1 MEYIYILKE
10 REFIKTNEDIY
21 KIGKTRQD
29 NLGRFNN
36 YPNGSSLYLQ
46 YFCNNSDFIELR
58 IIDSFKENFIQRLD
72 IGREYFEGNID
83 EMMNNIYHIRNQYS
97 KLSKDEIDSIEIN
110 RINNMKNEALKKKML
125 RDEIRLKNL
134 IIVEN
139 LKKKIEEYKKKEEE
153 IINNHHV
160 VKRVKNTKK
169 ISEEICDFFLKWF
182 KENYRFTKEK
192 RKYVSFNTLYHE
204 FIVTKY
210 YINLN
215 NNQKKIYR
223 KEYFFNFCK
232 ENENFSNY
240 FRERYNN
247 IRSIFTN
254 YEKKNTENSQIINNK
269 IKLKLPS
276 NNIVENIKNIEMS
289 EIINSYKLEEVL
301 SEDELSEKALLE
313 DELSEDELSEETL
326 LEDELS
332 EDELSE
338 DELSEDELSEET
350 LLEDE
355 LSEDELSEDELSEDE
370 LSENELSENEL
381 LEETLLEETLLE
393 ETLLEE
399 DILQKKL
406 LEEKK
411 SEEDYM
417 QNILN
422 ETQKFDIL
430 NNRLDC
436 KKKYDFT
443 NKTFLN
449 ENNIYCN
456 QLVIYN
462 NTSEISSIN
471 KSNLNDNSTLIHK
484 NNYNGYTHSI
494 EDNKKR
500 FIEIM
505 KKNTFELGHIYFCK
519 CIEIIAGY
527 RFVYKKYG
535 DYYKLYCYNG
545 TNWECDDILLKIF
558 LSFELYRFLTAILKE
573 VYWNHR
579 DFNSLKS
586 KIEKLK
592 TLSYKKEI
600 VETYKE
606 FGTNNSIEF
615 DDNWNLFGFTNVVY
629 DLEKGEFREYK
640 YDDYVSI
647 TCGYEW
653 REPTEEEIENV
664 ENLIKSIMPIKE
676 ERELLLQILC
686 TGLDGKCLEKFVIF
700 NAGGGNGKG
709 VINDLMLIALG
720 NYGMLGNNGILF
732 EYSKTGSNPEK
743 ANIHKKRYVVFREPP
758 EKNKFENSVIKELT
772 GGGTFSARNHHEKT
786 AEKELNLT
794 MVVECNK
801 RPLFAEEPKESET
814 RRIVDILFRS
824 TFTADE
830 SAIDEEKFIFIA
842 NPDYK
847 SKIFQEKHKF
857 ALLKILF
864 DTYKTY
870 LKNKCILQVP

>member
-1 MEYIYILKE
+1 MADYEIFSVKDYE
-10 REFIKTNEDIY
+10 NANSNFIKKNSILYNSINDLCEELQ
-21 KIGKTRQD
+21 KD
-29 NLGRFNN
+29 NYYHFRVHKNKDYIVFGDLDNFQQG
-36 YPNGSSLYLQ
+36 
-46 YFCNNSDFIELR
+46 
-58 IIDSFKENFIQRLD
+58 IDKFKEIFIDFLKNK
-72 IGREYFEGNID
+72 YNID
-83 EMMNNIYHIRNQYS
+83 VENDDIKYT
-97 KLSKDEIDSIEIN
+97 
-110 RINNMKNEALKKKML
+110 INN
-125 RDEIRLKNL
+125 
-134 IIVEN
+134 
-139 LKKKIEEYKKKEEE
+139 
-153 IINNHHV
+153 
-160 VKRVKNTKK
+160 
-169 ISEEICDFFLKWF
+169 
-182 KENYRFTKEK
+182 
-192 RKYVSFNTLYHE
+192 
-204 FIVTKY
+204 
-210 YINLN
+210 
-215 NNQKKIYR
+215 KKIYSFHYSVPKLYGNLEKIKEIHNNLLKINKDIFIFQGEKKVEKCVDTTIYSEHWYRCPNQSKGNIPDISKNNKHIIISGEMKDFIIYYIPEDSQNINDYEFIEEIAQIEKKYENKVILNQNTNHNNQLTVYNTPELSSILNQSNLYKKMFDECYR
-223 KEYFFNFCK
+223 KERFEIY
-232 ENENFSNY
+232 EY
-240 FRERYNN
+240 W
-247 IRSIFTN
+247 ISIGMA
-254 YEKKNTENSQIINNK
+254 
-269 IKLKLPS
+269 
-276 NNIVENIKNIEMS
+276 IKN
-289 EIINSYKLEEVL
+289 
-301 SEDELSEKALLE
+301 
-313 DELSEDELSEETL
+313 
-326 LEDELS
+326 
-332 EDELSE
+332 
-338 DELSEDELSEET
+338 
-350 LLEDE
+350 
-355 LSEDELSEDELSEDE
+355 
-370 LSENELSENEL
+370 
-381 LEETLLEETLLE
+381 
-393 ETLLEE
+393 
-399 DILQKKL
+399 
-406 LEEKK
+406 
-411 SEEDYM
+411 
-417 QNILN
+417 
-422 ETQKFDIL
+422 
-430 NNRLDC
+430 
-436 KKKYDFT
+436 
-443 NKTFLN
+443 TFLN
-449 ENNIYCN
+449 EEEAFDLFNYYSAKGSNYEGYEKTKYKYATFIKK
-456 QLVIYN
+456 N
-462 NTSEISSIN
+462 NT
-471 KSNLNDNSTLIHK
+471 
-484 NNYNGYTHSI
+484 NGYTVATIHFYAI
-494 EDNKKR
+494 EDNKPK

-505 KKNTFELGHIYFCK
+505 NKNTFELGQTDFCK
-519 CIEIIAGY
+519 YLKIIAGY
-527 RFVYKKYG
+527 KFVYKKYG

-545 TNWECDDILLKIF
+545 TNWECDDVLF
-558 LSFELYRFLTAILKE
+558 RQCLSSELYEFLRTILKE

-606 FGTNNSIEF
+606 YGTNNKIEF

-629 DLEKGEFREYK
+629 DLERGEFREYK

-830 SAIDEEKFIFIA
+830 SAIDEEKFIFMA

-870 LKNKCILQVP
+870 LKNKCILQVPQSIKDRTQQYLELSCSILPWFKENYEKTSDKEFIKVKDIYENFSTSNYFNNLSKPEKRRYNKTFFNEYFETNIFLRGFYAERYNNIRSVIRGWKIKNQEDE